1 MAKFKIGDPKP
12 INSGRKPGV
21 KNKTTQEI
29 RDAIQKVLADKVD
42 ELADDLAMMPEF
54 KQWTIL
60 SAVAKY
66 VMPTL
71 AKNDNDTTL
80 SGEIKYN
87 VNINFVDAHND
98 PTGDNEDA
106 ES

>member
-1 MAKFKIGDPKP
+1 MPFEKGKPKTG
-12 INSGRKPGV
+12 GRLPGV

-29 RDAIQKVLADKVD
+29 RDAIQKVLADKVE
-42 ELADDLAMMPEF
+42 ELADDLAVMPEF

-71 AKNDNDTTL
+71 AKNIDTVEH
-80 SGEIKYN
+80 SGEVKYN
-87 VNINFVDAHND
+87 ININFTD
-98 PTGDNEDA
+98 PTED
-106 ES
+106 